1 MAIEVYPNL
10 LDGGPCDTL
19 KIERRMTIAEW
30 LNEYCVNTGG
40 YKAGDYM
47 PALIKLDDEIIPE
60 SEWALTT
67 FRPRDR
73 LEVRAIPQGTDP
85 FSITAALFVGA
96 KAVLGMLMP
105 KLPGTPNTPGQGE
118 SLSQGSVRGNKV
130 KLGEVV
136 RESFGTQ
143 RIYPDYLVPPRKY
156 FSDKRT
162 QQTRFLMNI
171 GVGSF
176 QINALDVKIGETSM
190 LALGAEAEYQIYAPG
205 AYVGGDVSAGWW
217 HTASEVG
224 ASSTGAAGLELTAS
238 TTITPYL
245 SASSITFSGYT
256 VTLPTGAGTFP
267 TDWVVGMTVRMVVPY
282 NYTVTDGAS
291 PGFRDV
297 ITGSAL
303 AMLAPVAGQTI
314 EVAGTNAGFYSIF
327 SWDGT
332 SLRLDY
338 SGGAAAN
345 SLQIGTGPASI
356 GPVGLRFKI
365 LAISPSSMT
374 VQRLN
379 SSGSADASFPGFDAL
394 TTSSATISL
403 DSSSL
408 EGGWRGPFP
417 ACPLGEVTSL
427 VEWDVWFPEGLIGY
441 NAKGSPYV
449 LITTYEIQYRDS
461 AIGGGWTSIVKTI
474 SDSTPDQ
481 IGFTETISLP
491 YPMRPEF
498 RMRKTYPLNDNVEW
512 RNRIEWLSL
521 KSNIQAPLSYPG
533 CTTISGR
540 VQISDR
546 ISSQTESQINV
557 VATRI
562 LPVHSAGTWGSPVPT
577 KKLSPAATYVIKS
590 VGLTDADID
599 LVELDRLSD
608 GVWTA
613 RGDEFNMSIDQ
624 ESTMKEVLNNIFGC
638 GFSELTLDRGLI
650 RPVRDEP
657 RTTLE
662 HGYSAQNMLGDLSMD
677 SDLKSNNDF
686 DGVEVT
692 YQDASTWTEEVVYC
706 RLPTDPAQGRRVEKI
721 TAPGVTNKNKAY
733 QYGMRR
739 RRIHEYRRDSFSFST
754 PGDAMSSRY
763 LSYCAVSSDIPGYGQ
778 SAILMDYEPIVGGA
792 ILTSSEPLDW
802 SEPGAYAVALRKP
815 DGTLSGPYTPA
826 RIDDYR
832 LSITTPDFNPSDSWD
847 NNMEPPHLLFGPVVS
862 WVYKVLVTS
871 VSPSGVTEASVEAV
885 GYDSR
890 VYLDDDSL
898 AP

>member
-136 RESFGTQ
+136 RESFGTN
-143 RIYPDYLVPPRKY
+143 RIYPDYLVPPHKY

-176 QINALDVKIGETSM
+176 QINALDVKIGET
-190 LALGAEAEYQIYAPG
+190 ALLGLGTEAEYQIYAPG
-205 AYVGGDVSAGWW
+205 ESLASDASAAWW
-217 HTASEVG
+217 HTATEVG

-238 TTITPYL
+238 TSITTVV
-245 SASSITFSGYT
+245 SASSFVFSGYT
-256 VTLPTGAGTFP
+256 VAIPSGAGTFP
-267 TDWVVGMTVRMVVPY
+267 TDWAVGMTIRMVVPY
-282 NYTVTDGAS
+282 QYTVTDGGGAA
-291 PGFRDV
+291 RDV
-297 ITGSAL
+297 ITGPLS
-303 AMLAPVAGQTI
+303 MLAPVVGQSI
-314 EVAGTNAGFYSIF
+314 EVAGTNAGQYVINA
-327 SWDGT
+327 WDGT
-332 SLRLDY
+332 NLRLDFP
-338 SGGAAAN
+338 GGAPAN
-345 SLQIGTGPASI
+345 GLVTGTGDAAI

-379 SSGSADASFPGFDAL
+379 SSGSADASFPGFNAL
-394 TTSSATISL
+394 TTSGAIISL
-403 DSSSL
+403 DSASL
-408 EGGWRGPFP
+408 EGGWRGPFA

-427 VEWDVWFPEGLIGY
+427 VELDIWFPEGLVGY

-449 LITTYEIQYRDS
+449 LTLTYDIQYRDS
-461 AIGGGWTSIVKTI
+461 ALGGGWTTI
-474 SDSTPDQ
+474 SKTVTDATPDQ
-481 IGFTETISLP
+481 IGFTETVSLP

-498 RMRKTYPLNDNVEW
+498 RLRKTYPLVDQVEW

-521 KSNIQAPLSYPG
+521 KSNLLSPIFYPG
-533 CTTISGR
+533 CTVITGR

-546 ISSQTESQINV
+546 ISAQSESQINV
-557 VATRI
+557 IATRI
-562 LPVHSAGTWGSPVPT
+562 LPIHSAGTWEPPLPT
-577 KKLSPAATYVIKS
+577 RRLSPAATYVIKS
-590 VGLTDADID
+590 VGLTDSDID
-599 LVELDRLSD
+599 LLEFDRLSD
-608 GVWTA
+608 GVWSTRA
-613 RGDEFNMSIDQ
+613 DEFNMAITE
-624 ESTMKEVLNNIFGC
+624 ESTVKEVLNNIFGC

-657 RTTLE
+657 RSTLE

-677 SDLKSNNDF
+677 SDMKSNNDF

-692 YQDASTWTEEVVYC
+692 YQDSSTWTEEVVYC

-721 TAPGVTNKNKAY
+721 TAPGVTNRNKAY

-778 SAILMDYEPIVGGA
+778 SAILMDYETIVGGA

-815 DGTLSGPYTPA
+815 DGILSGPYTPT

-832 LSITTPDFNPSDSWD
+832 LSITTPDFNPNDSWD
-847 NNMEPPHLLFGPVVS
+847 NNVEPPHLLFGPVVS

-890 VYLDDDSL
+890 VYLSDDEL